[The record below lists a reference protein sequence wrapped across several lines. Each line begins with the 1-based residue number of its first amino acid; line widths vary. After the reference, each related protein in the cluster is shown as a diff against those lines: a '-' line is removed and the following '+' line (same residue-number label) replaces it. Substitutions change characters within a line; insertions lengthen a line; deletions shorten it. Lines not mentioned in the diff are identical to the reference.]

1 MTKKD
6 TWDEKTN
13 TDLPRAFALPN
24 SADGIQMT
32 VVHDEPPAAGTRRR
46 VVEIWTAKRV
56 YGLDE
61 NHVCV
66 SVLDRETSKEEATHA
81 FMNARLVGGQ
91 LKELEGMS
99 VSHPLPLPGMNAVF
113 EVKNAKARFG
123 TTTKVE
129 RVVMR
134 VMMTN
139 VTLDPDRPV
148 PDVADAAEIDETTR
162 IWKGW
167 LG

>member
-1 MTKKD
+1 MTKRD

-24 SADGIQMT
+24 SADGIQMS
-32 VVHDEPPAAGTRRR
+32 VVHDEPPAEGARRR
-46 VVEIWTAKRV
+46 VVEIWTARRV

-61 NHVCV
+61 NRVCV
-66 SVLDRETSKEEATHA
+66 SVLDRETNKDEATHS
-81 FMNARLVGGQ
+81 FLNARLVGGQ
-91 LKELEGMS
+91 QKEAEGMS

-139 VTLDPDRPV
+139 VTLDPDRPEGE
-148 PDVADAAEIDETTR
+148 ADETTR
-162 IWKGW
+162 VWKGW
-167 LG
+167 IG